1 MEISGEEELVKG
13 CVKGNRRYQELL
25 YLKFCRKM
33 MGVCYRY
40 SRSKEESEDLLQ
52 EAFIRV
58 FSRLHQFRHEGS
70 LEGWIRKVVLS
81 TIYDNFRK
89 KNYMIVLSSFDSY
102 EETVD
107 TSDFMSEVDFEELV
121 NTIKELSPGYRTV
134 FNMYAVEGY
143 THREIASILG
153 ISVGTSKSQYSAA
166 RRILQNKL
174 KIYTPGTSVKVK

>member
-89 KNYMIVLSSFDSY
+89 KSFLIVLSDFDSY
-102 EETVD
+102 EETPV
-107 TSDFMSEVDFEELV
+107 TNDFMEEVDFEELV
-121 NTIKELSPGYRTV
+121 NAIKELSPGYRTV

-143 THREIASILG
+143 THKEIGTILG
-153 ISVGTSKSQYSAA
+153 ISPGTSKSQYSNA

-174 KIYTPGTSVKVK
+174 KIYSPGASVKIK

>member
-13 CVKGNRRYQELL
+13 CIKGNRRYQELL

-40 SRSKEESEDLLQ
+40 SRSKEESEDILQ

-58 FSRLHQFRHEGS
+58 FSRLHQFRFEGS

-81 TIYDNFRK
+81 TVYDNFRK
-89 KNYMIVLSSFDSY
+89 KNFLIVLSDFYSY
-102 EETVD
+102 EEIPV

-121 NTIKELSPGYRTV
+121 NAIKELSPGYRTV

-143 THREIASILG
+143 THKEIASILG
-153 ISVGTSKSQYSAA
+153 ISTGTSKSQYFNA

-174 KIYTPGTSVKVK
+174 KIFSTGSSAKVK